1 MAVGNDLEGSMQRSN
16 ESSSP
21 ERNSPFQVPTP
32 PVAGKGG
39 VVAFI
44 GPGVEFKGEIHYEG
58 SVQIDGTLEGEIHT
72 NGTLL
77 VGEGAVLN
85 ATVNVGSVISKGKI
99 TGDIVAKD
107 NVQLLSTAIMDGSL
121 KTPQLAMEI
130 GVVFN
135 GNISMKS
142 DSKMEEHK
150 KDVPFKH
157 QNPMPKPI
165 ESLSKKSG
173 TEDRVMSNPSSLK
186 LNGPQPR
193 DQNAKEAVA
202 KGTPSNEQVS
212 PNKVH

>member
-1 MAVGNDLEGSMQRSN
+1 MAVVNDLEGSVQHSN
-16 ESSSP
+16 GSSSP

-32 PVAGKGG
+32 PVAGKRG

-58 SVQIDGTLEGEIHT
+58 SVQIDGKLEGEIHT

-85 ATVNVGSVISKGKI
+85 ATVNAGSVFSKGKI
-99 TGDIVAKD
+99 TGDIVAEDK
-107 NVQLLSTAIMDGSL
+107 VQLLSTAIMDGSL

-142 DSKMEEHK
+142 DSKMEENK
-150 KDVPFKH
+150 REVPFKQ
-157 QNPMPKPI
+157 QNPMAKPI

-173 TEDRVMSNPSSLK
+173 TEDHVMSNLSSLK
-186 LNGPQPR
+186 LSGPQPR

-212 PNKVH
+212 PR